1 MNKFLL
7 SFRRIFAA
15 ELVRIQIEDNKKI
28 KQNEKNM
35 VQAELNEELVVR
47 SAKSYIERGER
58 PKRA

>member
-15 ELVRIQIEDNKKI
+15 ELVRIQFEDNKKI
-28 KQNEKNM
+28 KQNEQNL

-47 SAKSYIERGER
+47 SAKNYIKHGVR